1 MDAPIHHNINSD
13 TIFINNRNDNSDAH
27 INISTK
33 GALGDNDLHLKDC
46 NVELDSGFVK
56 APTMKTT
63 SIQDINGINCLTLG
77 ANSIDFHNKTAAN
90 LSLGVGS
97 ISANSVTSE
106 NGYASL
112 DAELDALTTN
122 KVSITGHT
130 PSKIF
135 VSSGGGGVTTSS
147 IASSQLSNIAT
158 NTASISTINSDY
170 VSKSSDSLIDLATLT
185 VGDDPD
191 GNNGGIQLR
200 RVVNLGLGQVAFGK
214 LKLPTITANKEYT
227 FPDDTCT
234 LAKKASVDTNVS
246 SISTNSSSI
255 STNTSNI
262 ATNASNISSNTSNI
276 TTNASGI
283 STNTSSISSN
293 ASGIATNVTN
303 ITANTN
309 KLAPITNL
317 NGNIG
322 IGESFPNKLLTLHN
336 SSRVDIKFDT
346 GDEDHYIRK
355 DGNYLRFRGH
365 DDSTI
370 LFELQNNN
378 SVTNNSKPSNN
389 ICCFPSGNVGIGTSS
404 PLSHAKLHV
413 KGTLFLGDGSG
424 LTDGTLGGCIDF
436 ESRDSINYSST
447 KYSSALIGTRTHN
460 DTGGTQAGI
469 DKMEMVF
476 FMGNNADSY
485 GPDRFHFIGPEFRVT
500 AVAQT
505 PTSNTFGHSVLD
517 EVGELY
523 ENTTPNFIIKSS
535 GNVGIGDTSPG
546 APLHISYANGNY
558 NNGSQGFINEATS
571 GRSTTRLRSTTNN
584 PCELFFDVNGAARW
598 DFSCR
603 NSNNNYDLMIFKQ
616 QSTPSLGSVSG
627 PVMTLTQTGRLG
639 IGTST
644 PSYPLEINGSV
655 AEGGVHKYFSSTV
668 NWLNSGG
675 GNRISV
681 RASHFVRCD
690 GLIHDSDERI
700 KENIS
705 EIDDSYSLKKV
716 RDINCVWYNYKDK
729 VSRGNVRV
737 AGFIA
742 QQVREHLPAA
752 VSVTR
757 DFLPNEMRHL
767 EDISWNGED
776 MTCESLSDVSGVKY
790 RFYVSND
797 LSGNEEMK
805 EITGNQDNSFTL
817 DASYNNVFCYGKEVD
832 DFHILDKQKL
842 FALNFSATQE
852 LDRKVI
858 ALQQENDILK
868 ARLTILESKINLST

>member
-63 SIQDINGINCLTLG
+63 SIQDINGNNCLTMG
-77 ANSIDFHNKTAAN
+77 ASSIDFHNKAAAN

-135 VSSGGGGVTTSS
+135 VSSGGGGITTSS
-147 IASSQLSNIAT
+147 VASSQLSNIAT

-214 LKLPTITANKEYT
+214 LKLPSITANKEYT
-227 FPDDTCT
+227 FPDDTCV
-234 LAKKASVDTNVS
+234 LAKKASVDTNAS
-246 SISTNSSSI
+246 SISTNTSSI

-262 ATNASNISSNTSNI
+262 STNASNISSNTSNI

-283 STNTSSISSN
+283 STNTSNISTNTSNISTNTSNISTNSSN
-293 ASGIATNVTN
+293 ISTNASGITTNASGVSTNTSNISTNATGIATNVTN

-404 PLSHAKLHV
+404 P
-413 KGTLFLGDGSG
+413 
-424 LTDGTLGGCIDF
+424 
-436 ESRDSINYSST
+436 
-447 KYSSALIGTRTHN
+447 
-460 DTGGTQAGI
+460 
-469 DKMEMVF
+469 
-476 FMGNNADSY
+476 
-485 GPDRFHFIGPEFRVT
+485 
-500 AVAQT
+500 
-505 PTSNTFGHSVLD
+505 
-517 EVGELY
+517 
-523 ENTTPNFIIKSS
+523 
-535 GNVGIGDTSPG
+535 
-546 APLHISYANGNY
+546 
-558 NNGSQGFINEATS
+558 
-571 GRSTTRLRSTTNN
+571 
-584 PCELFFDVNGAARW
+584 
-598 DFSCR
+598 
-603 NSNNNYDLMIFKQ
+603 
-616 QSTPSLGSVSG
+616 
-627 PVMTLTQTGRLG
+627 
-639 IGTST
+639 
-644 PSYPLEINGSV
+644 SYPLEVTTTTSDDIPAASNNKMWFVRGGGAEEGSTNPAYYDQQDERTSDYGSASISIV
-655 AEGGVHKYFSSTV
+655 S
-668 NWLNSGG
+668 SGG
-675 GNRISV
+675 IWSKHALF
-681 RASHFVRCD
+681 ASS
-690 GLIHDSDERI
+690 DSRI
-700 KENIS
+700 KQNITAVN
-705 EIDDSYSLKKV
+705 DAAALQKL
-716 RDINCVWYNYKDK
+716 RDISCCYYEYIDNITK
-729 VSRGNVRV
+729 G
-737 AGFIA
+737 AGQTIGFIA
-742 QQVREHLPAA
+742 QQVKEHLGMA
-752 VSVTR
+752 VSTKKEII
-757 DFLPNEMRHL
+757 PNEMRNL
-767 EDISWNGED
+767 ENISWNGSE

-790 RFYVSND
+790 RFYVSNGD
-797 LSGNEEMK
+797 DDDEQMK
-805 EITGNQDNSFTL
+805 EIIGNENNSFTL
-817 DASYNNVFCYGKEVD
+817 DASYTNVFCYGKEVD

-858 ALQQENDILK
+858 AVQQENDVLK
-868 ARLTILESKINLST
+868 ARLTILESKINLSS

>member
-63 SIQDINGINCLTLG
+63 SIQDINGNNCLTMG
-77 ANSIDFHNKTAAN
+77 ANSIDFHNKAAAN

-135 VSSGGGGVTTSS
+135 VSSGGGGITTSS
-147 IASSQLSNIAT
+147 VASSQLSNIAT
-158 NTASISTINSDY
+158 NTASISTINSNY
-170 VSKSSDSLIDLATLT
+170 VSKSADSLIDLATLT

-214 LKLPTITANKEYT
+214 LKLPSITANKEYT
-227 FPDDTCT
+227 FPDDTCV

-246 SISTNSSSI
+246 SISTNTSSI

-262 ATNASNISSNTSNI
+262 STNASNISSNTSNI

-283 STNTSSISSN
+283 STNTSNISTNTSNISTNASGISTNTSTILINASSISTN

-322 IGESFPNKLLTLHN
+322 IGETFPNKLLTLHN

-355 DGNYLRFRGH
+355 DGDYLRFRGH

-378 SVTNNSKPSNN
+378 SVTNHSKPSNN

-404 PLSHAKLHV
+404 PSRKLQVAGDVVLGYIAGTNDGLWMSNSHSSGV
-413 KGTLFLGDGSG
+413 YGTSPFIQGVTSG
-424 LTDGTLGGCIDF
+424 FGTKNI
-436 ESRDSINYSST
+436 
-447 KYSSALIGTRTHN
+447 ALN
-460 DTGGTQAGI
+460 
-469 DKMEMVF
+469 
-476 FMGNNADSY
+476 
-485 GPDRFHFIGPEFRVT
+485 
-500 AVAQT
+500 
-505 PTSNTFGHSVLD
+505 
-517 EVGELY
+517 
-523 ENTTPNFIIKSS
+523 PNG
-535 GNVGIGDTSPG
+535 GNVGIGTNSPNQKLHVSGSATINGVMGLGTNADT
-546 APLHISYANGNY
+546 
-558 NNGSQGFINEATS
+558 GSTS
-571 GRSTTRLRSTTNN
+571 AWNSTAYIQDSGGHHTQTFGQSDQWRVSLKAYYSIWS
-584 PCELFFDVNGAARW
+584 VNG
-598 DFSCR
+598 
-603 NSNNNYDLMIFKQ
+603 
-616 QSTPSLGSVSG
+616 V
-627 PVMTLTQTGRLG
+627 
-639 IGTST
+639 IG
-644 PSYPLEINGSV
+644 
-655 AEGGVHKYFSSTV
+655 
-668 NWLNSGG
+668 
-675 GNRISV
+675 
-681 RASHFVRCD
+681 AS
-690 GLIHDSDERI
+690 SDERI
-700 KENIS
+700 KENIQ

-729 VSRGNVRV
+729 AARGGNRV

-742 QQVREHLPAA
+742 QQVREHLPEA
-752 VSVTR
+752 VSVQNGVI
-757 DFLPNEMRHL
+757 PNEMRNL
-767 EDISWNGED
+767 EDISWNGQD
-776 MTCESLSDVSGVKY
+776 MTCQSLSDVSGVKY
-790 RFYVSND
+790 RFYVSNND
-797 LSGNEEMK
+797 ADEEMK
-805 EITGNQDNSFTL
+805 EIIGNEDSTFTF

-832 DFHILDKQKL
+832 DFNILDKQKL

-858 ALQQENDILK
+858 ALQQENDVLK
-868 ARLTILESKINLST
+868 ARLTILESKINLSS